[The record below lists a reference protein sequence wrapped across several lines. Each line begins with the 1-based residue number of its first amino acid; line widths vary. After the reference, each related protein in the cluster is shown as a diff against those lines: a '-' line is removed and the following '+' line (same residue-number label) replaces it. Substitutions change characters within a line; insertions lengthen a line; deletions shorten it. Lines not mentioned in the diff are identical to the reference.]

1 MKYYED
7 WKKYYA
13 DFWTRLFDFNGTST
27 RPAYWWVEITNTVI
41 YTILTVFIALI
52 TKASIPDMFS
62 MNTNNNLTIIL
73 FSIVTIVYVI
83 FSLALTTRR
92 LHDTNNSGWWIVGT
106 IIPFYIGEIVGLYVF
121 ILTLLPS
128 KANRWSEK

>member
-1 MKYYED
+1 MKYYEN

-27 RPAYWWVEITNTVI
+27 RPAYWWVEITNTII
-41 YTILTVFIALI
+41 YAIIIVLISLI
-52 TKASIPDMFS
+52 TKTQISDILS
-62 MNTNNNLTIIL
+62 MNTNNNLAFVLFCII
-73 FSIVTIVYVI
+73 TIVYGVFI
-83 FSLALTTRR
+83 LALTTRR

-106 IIPFYIGEIVGLYVF
+106 FVPFHIGDIIGVYVL

-128 KANRWSEK
+128 RKSKWRQP

>member
-27 RPAYWWVEITNTVI
+27 RPAYWWVAITNTVI
-41 YTILTVFIALI
+41 YTILTAFIALI
-52 TKASIPDMFS
+52 TKTSISDMLS

-73 FSIVTIVYVI
+73 FFIVNIVYVI

-106 IIPFYIGEIVGLYVF
+106 IVPFHIGDIIWVYVL
-121 ILTLLPS
+121 ILILLSSRKS
-128 KANRWSEK
+128 KWRQP